1 MKKLVFIAISIFT
14 ITIIGCKEEKSDPKI
29 VLSAFFEAMSKKNL
43 EAARELSTEDSK
55 STIDLIDLQMKM
67 SLDTIEKMKFDKADL
82 QLGTAKI
89 DDNQATIPVIIKNID
104 TLDFVM
110 KKEKGNWKVAFDFA
124 TIMKMSMN
132 MLQKKGF
139 NSKNIDQLKDIENI
153 NTDSLKKN
161 INDHLKELDSIKKL
175 LKNQDI

>member
-1 MKKLVFIAISIFT
+1 
-14 ITIIGCKEEKSDPKI
+14 
-29 VLSAFFEAMSKKNL
+29 
-43 EAARELSTEDSK
+43 
-55 STIDLIDLQMKM
+55 
-67 SLDTIEKMKFDKADL
+67 MKFDKADL

-161 INDHLKELDSIKKL
+161 INDHLKELD
-175 LKNQDI
+175 